1 MFLTDDFTKTRLI
14 THAALIAAVY
24 AALTIWLA
32 PISFGPQQ
40 IRVAEALAILP
51 AFTPAA
57 VPGLFIGCLVA
68 NTVSFMGVP
77 DLIFGSLAT
86 LVSAQLTYMIAKA
99 LKERA
104 IWLRIVLLPL
114 PAVLVNAVVIGA
126 MLAVLVDMPFAA
138 AAISVLAGQALSCYG
153 LGAPLYLT
161 LRGLIR
167 PDVACGEIC
176 HGEPPRT
183 SAVAGSPS
191 VAVYHPLQ
199 RCLSRPVR
207 VPERFRGCCP
217 FGARG

>member
-167 PDVACGEIC
+167 RGEK
-176 HGEPPRT
+176 PKMV
-183 SAVAGSPS
+183 S
-191 VAVYHPLQ
+191 
-199 RCLSRPVR
+199 
-207 VPERFRGCCP
+207 
-217 FGARG
+217 